1 MALPSNHA
9 APGSGSSSSHGPGSA
24 DVAGAKPR
32 GDLAGFVK
40 YFRHDILSGFLV
52 FLIALPLCL
61 GISLACGYPAVAGV
75 FTAIIGAVLTTF
87 LSDSELTIKGPAAG
101 LIVIAIGA
109 VTEFGFTGGQDPAAD
124 MQAYQMALAVGVA
137 AGVIQIA
144 FGLLRAGV
152 LGDFFPTAAVHGMLA
167 AIGIIIVLKQLPVT
181 MGEVAKG
188 EPLEI
193 LRELPDKFIHAN
205 PQITLIGSM
214 SMLILFGLPMIANRW
229 VKMIPAPM
237 VVLLVAVPLGMYFDL
252 SHEHTYTMLGSTYNL
267 GESFLVN
274 VPNNLLQAMA
284 HPDFSALQSWMGWKW
299 VIMFALIGSLESMLS
314 AKAIDMLDPW
324 KRKTNL
330 NRDLVAVGFANTL
343 AAMVGGLPMISE
355 IVRSKANIDNG
366 ARTRFADL
374 WHGVFLLGFVALV
387 PFLIHRIPLAALAA
401 MLVYTGFRL
410 GSPREFLNVY
420 KIGRE
425 QLAIF
430 AITVVAVLATDLLI
444 GIAIGIGVKL
454 AIHLF
459 NGVPLGSVFTPYL
472 EVETRDDNT
481 VVILAKGSAVFTNW
495 IPFKRQIEQLGLVQK
510 NNVVID
516 LSGTKMVDHSVM
528 ERLHEMEMDFDQ
540 AGLQLEVIGLDS
552 HQQFSDHPFAARKR
566 AFARIKRVTIV
577 AESDLESQL
586 IERCIKLGASGYTS
600 IPCFGA
606 GRRTAAAE
614 AATRNAQVR
623 LEVVV
628 ASEIAEQIL
637 DFIARDISPERAIT
651 ACVETVE
658 VLRRDQF

>member
-1 MALPSNHA
+1 
-9 APGSGSSSSHGPGSA
+9 
-24 DVAGAKPR
+24 
-32 GDLAGFVK
+32 
-40 YFRHDILSGFLV
+40 
-52 FLIALPLCL
+52 
-61 GISLACGYPAVAGV
+61 
-75 FTAIIGAVLTTF
+75 
-87 LSDSELTIKGPAAG
+87 
-101 LIVIAIGA
+101 
-109 VTEFGFTGGQDPAAD
+109 
-124 MQAYQMALAVGVA
+124 
-137 AGVIQIA
+137 
-144 FGLLRAGV
+144 
-152 LGDFFPTAAVHGMLA
+152 
-167 AIGIIIVLKQLPVT
+167 
-181 MGEVAKG
+181 
-188 EPLEI
+188 
-193 LRELPDKFIHAN
+193 
-205 PQITLIGSM
+205 
-214 SMLILFGLPMIANRW
+214 
-229 VKMIPAPM
+229 
-237 VVLLVAVPLGMYFDL
+237 
-252 SHEHTYTMLGSTYNL
+252 
-267 GESFLVN
+267 
-274 VPNNLLQAMA
+274 
-284 HPDFSALQSWMGWKW
+284 
-299 VIMFALIGSLESMLS
+299 
-314 AKAIDMLDPW
+314 
-324 KRKTNL
+324 
-330 NRDLVAVGFANTL
+330 
-343 AAMVGGLPMISE
+343 
-355 IVRSKANIDNG
+355 
-366 ARTRFADL
+366 
-374 WHGVFLLGFVALV
+374 
-387 PFLIHRIPLAALAA
+387 
-401 MLVYTGFRL
+401 MLVYTGYRL

-528 ERLHEMEMDFDQ
+528 ERLHEMQMDFDQ